1 MKLEQKLFGCG
12 CKGGKKDVA
21 TTTTTTTTIVN
32 QPTAQVNVTV
42 PTVQQG
48 N

>member
-1 MKLEQKLFGCG
+1 MKLTQKLYGCG
-12 CKGGKKDVA
+12 CKGGKKNVA
-21 TTTTTTTTIVN
+21 TTTTTTTVI
-32 QPTAQVNVTV
+32 QPPVTVTV

>member
-12 CKGGKKDVA
+12 CKGGKKNVA
-21 TTTTTTTTIVN
+21 TTTTTTTTTVS
-32 QPTAQVNVTV
+32 QPTVTVTV